1 MPSGIS
7 PHSNCPLKVMIISGL
22 SDTRL
27 CSLLHSRLNMVKVAL
42 QAVCIHAVHH
52 SAAAPRLM
60 QHLATVHVSADPA
73 QSQVHVHNLHFTD
86 GMRKQP

>member
-1 MPSGIS
+1 
-7 PHSNCPLKVMIISGL
+7 
-22 SDTRL
+22 
-27 CSLLHSRLNMVKVAL
+27 MVKVAL

-86 GMRKQP
+86 GMRKQA